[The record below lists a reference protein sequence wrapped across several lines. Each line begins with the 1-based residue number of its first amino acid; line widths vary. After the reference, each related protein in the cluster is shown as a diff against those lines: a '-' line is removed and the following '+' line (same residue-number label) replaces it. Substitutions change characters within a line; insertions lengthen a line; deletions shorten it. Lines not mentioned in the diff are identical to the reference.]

1 MDELVNE
8 KFRPVHLEIIE
19 KYGENTAMYI
29 LNEKTMLELA
39 SKKITIDEL
48 PFTYRTELI
57 RSIMNEKGITV
68 QGW

>member
-8 KFRPVHLEIIE
+8 KYRPVHHEITT

-39 SKKITIDEL
+39 SKKITFDEL
-48 PFTYRTELI
+48 PFNYRKELI

-68 QGW
+68 